1 MNENTEMTRENIF
14 QKVVEILSETF
25 DLRSDQITPDALLVQ
40 DLDLDSI
47 DAVDL
52 VVKLQQYT
60 SRKIDPET
68 FKQMRTIDDVVE
80 ALHRLA
86 QDGGSQGT

>member
-1 MNENTEMTRENIF
+1 MTRDDIYR
-14 QKVVEILSETF
+14 KVVEILSETF
-25 DLRSDQITPDALLVQ
+25 DLRPEQVTRDALLVQ

-52 VVKLQQYT
+52 LVKLQQYT
-60 SRKIDPET
+60 NQKIDPET
-68 FKQMRTIDDVVE
+68 FKQVRTIDDVVE

-86 QDGGSQGT
+86 TDGGSQGT